1 MAIAVLTTSTV
12 SGSTTGSLVITKPT
26 GVAVGDLLVISVG
39 FRWSPSS
46 PTNWPSCTG
55 FTRNAERGVG
65 NNGVNPQAG
74 LVLLTKI
81 ADSSD
86 VSASNYTIN
95 NPSTYLHASTM
106 YRISW
111 NGNNVNPIFDY
122 SVTSPETLK
131 RVTASTLMLMCVQT
145 NGSGATVTNISDYT
159 VTSGESNPTWT
170 EVLDVSTTDPAGTYD
185 DNRSA
190 FAYATTTNATDVTA
204 WAYTITGSAGINCA
218 ILAIIPEPQNVTS
231 DISHLSVT
239 PTIESVTASQVNVAT
254 DVSHLAVTP
263 TLNGIEATNSS
274 DRTQWTNENKPTAP
288 TWTNQDK

>member
-12 SGSTTGSLVITKPT
+12 SGSTSGNLVITKPT
-26 GVAVGDLLVISVG
+26 GVAVGDLLVINVG
-39 FRWSPSS
+39 FRWSPSN

-65 NNGVNPQAG
+65 ANGINPHAG

-81 ADSSD
+81 ADSDD
-86 VSASNYTIN
+86 VSASDYTIN
-95 NPSTYLHASTM
+95 NPSTYLHSATM

-145 NGSGATVTNISDYT
+145 NGSGATVTNISGYT

-170 EVLDVSTTDPAGTYD
+170 EVLDVSTTDPAGTYN

-204 WAYTITGSAGINCA
+204 WAYTITGSYGVECA
-218 ILAIIPEPQNVTS
+218 ILAIISEPQNVS
-231 DISHLSVT
+231 G
-239 PTIESVTASQVNVAT
+239 

-263 TLNGIEATNSS
+263 SIVGVTASQVNVVSDVSHLAITPTIEGIPTRDNSS
-274 DRTQWTNENKPTAP
+274 TQWTNENKPST
-288 TWTNQDK
+288 TWTNQNK